1 MSGGSSGLVPIAI
14 ASPSPLQAT
23 STLSSPA
30 PAKNSNT
37 IILVIFLIAIIVFCV
52 FLFTKLNTQDK
63 RIKQLESNQE
73 SMLKLLPAIAQRV
86 GVRVDEKG
94 EIEMMG
100 EDEDSEE
107 NEEECQ
113 REQMESDSKENH
125 PDHDEKLIFVQR
137 GGGHL
142 PAGLA
147 PSVPASVFARMFAQQ
162 AAFLPP
168 GVPQTTAVVEEPEKG
183 LGGSEKVDETPQDQG
198 TQGVPASEATTEVPK
213 AQDSVDK
220 VN

>member
-1 MSGGSSGLVPIAI
+1 MGSQSGLVPIAI
-14 ASPSPLQAT
+14 ASPGPAVALPSA
-23 STLSSPA
+23 PA

-37 IILVIFLIAIIVFCV
+37 IIFVIFLIFLGVFCV

-94 EIEMMG
+94 EIQMMG
-100 EDEDSEE
+100 EDEDEEE
-107 NEEECQ
+107 NCEDGDQSCQ
-113 REQMESDSKENH
+113 RERMESDSK
-125 PDHDEKLIFVQR
+125 DHDEKIIFFQGS
-137 GGGHL
+137 GGGGV
-142 PAGLA
+142 P
-147 PSVPASVFARMFAQQ
+147 PVPASVFAKMFAQQ
-162 AAFLPP
+162 ATFMGPRG
-168 GVPQTTAVVEEPEKG
+168 GVVVEEHEKSE
-183 LGGSEKVDETPQDQG
+183 SEK
-198 TQGVPASEATTEVPK
+198 SESQSQESAQVAAAEAKPDATAEVSK